1 MTRQT
6 LWKRFFSILLSLCLI
21 SGLFPVRV
29 SADYTS
35 TGSLSVSQI
44 TQAIDLCY
52 ISKDTLEELGQLEN
66 LQNEDI
72 RQLISAYAYGTYEIT
87 RQKLYY
93 DSGIGSVYKTKF
105 DIVNDFLDGYFA
117 YSSSLSFY
125 EADSTDA
132 AASLANNYYD
142 TTCSL
147 FSYLSMEKKI
157 IRENGATY
165 IFEAPNGNE
174 MALIVIAWADNTV
187 LVFTAFDLPFNAF
200 DYEDP
205 RYTYNPDDYYDQ
217 ILGLDIP
224 ELVLLKL
231 LHCFDIQHEEK
242 KSASCDHVL
251 SQGYDYNGNFYE
263 LVENQ
268 EESVRGIKISV
279 GVLKNNEWIYPL
291 SYNFPYILEDGLF
304 HYRSDF
310 GPDAKDGSDYS
321 GQLVKSI
328 FFIPG
333 ENTAAFL
340 MECSSSDN
348 SSIWV
353 DSIDSQIVF
362 NCSTLKSHTINCGT
376 NRDYDNKL
384 LYSYREATF
393 SDGCVLSYGTIM
405 TDYDEFELLYSST
418 NDQATGN
425 KNESYQVYSLD
436 LNTFEYI
443 PIISNTEWRPV
454 GALLGGCFLC
464 EHSLDY
470 AFLDKDGDVAIDLS
484 DYTITNI
491 KSGCFMYGLYSF
503 YAKGHAGSKWML
515 TIDDCGNV
523 LQEVKISN

>member
-1 MTRQT
+1 MTSHSLRS
-6 LWKRFFSILLSLCLI
+6 RFLSIAISLCLL
-21 SGLFPVRV
+21 SGLIPVRV
-29 SADYTS
+29 YADYTS
-35 TGSLSVSQI
+35 TGSLSVPQI
-44 TQAIDLCY
+44 TEAIDLCY
-52 ISKDTLEELGQLEN
+52 IYKDSLEELGQLEN

-93 DSGIGSVYKTKF
+93 DSGIGSVYETKF

-132 AASLANNYYD
+132 AASLANNFYD

-251 SQGYDYNGNFYE
+251 SQGYDCTGNFYE
-263 LVENQ
+263 LVANQ
-268 EESVRGIKISV
+268 KESVHGIEISV
-279 GVLKNNEWIYPL
+279 GVLKNNAWIYPL
-291 SYNFPYILEDGLF
+291 SSDFPFLLEDGLF
-304 HYRSDF
+304 HYRTDF
-310 GPDAKDGSDYS
+310 SPDGKDGRGYS
-321 GQLVKSI
+321 SYLVKSL
-328 FFIPG
+328 FFFPG
-333 ENTAAFL
+333 VQTGAFI

-362 NCSTLKSHTINCGT
+362 NCSTLESYTINCGT
-376 NRDYDNKL
+376 NRDYNNKL

-393 SDGCVLSYGTIM
+393 SEEGVLTYGTVIS
-405 TDYDEFELLYSST
+405 DFDFQLLYYST
-418 NDQATGN
+418 NNQSAGN
-425 KNESYQVYSLD
+425 ENVSYDIFSFDLD
-436 LNTFEYI
+436 SFKFN
-443 PIISNTEWRPV
+443 PIITNTEWRPV
-454 GALLGGCFLC
+454 GPLLNRNFLC
-464 EHSLDY
+464 EHNLNYVFFDE
-470 AFLDKDGDVAIDLS
+470 DGDVAIDLS
-484 DYTITNI
+484 DYSVTNSR
-491 KSGCFMYGLYSF
+491 SGCFMYGLYSF